1 MKTSVRIV
9 GVSKSR
15 ALQVVQAPNPNE
27 NESIDLVVE
36 LVNTAVM
43 ENQRKRLKAEQD
55 ERDRK
60 AAAKKEAED
69 RLLRQREMARRRR
82 VRFVNAVL
90 DTALIGF
97 SIIGIAVT
105 IWFMVF

>member
-15 ALQVVQAPNPNE
+15 ALQVVQTPNP

-36 LVNTAVM
+36 LVNAAAI
-43 ENQRKRLKAEQD
+43 ENQKKRQKAEQE

-60 AAAKKEAED
+60 AAAKRAAED

>member
-9 GVSKSR
+9 GVSKTR

-27 NESIDLVVE
+27 SIDLVVE
-36 LVNTAVM
+36 LVNAAAI
-43 ENQRKRLKAEQD
+43 ENQKKRQKAEQE

-60 AAAKKEAED
+60 AAAKRAAED

-105 IWFMVF
+105 IWFVVF